1 MNVLT
6 AIETTPEIEWIAA
19 RDSVNA
25 WRGKCLHAFG
35 HAEFAIS
42 EALAAC
48 AGDSARGAMIVLPHL
63 LGQRIE
69 SLAAA
74 IAGTGPFAVEGA
86 QAIERSRRSG
96 AMRRTVRH
104 LLTAVARSR
113 STARGQWTLVMR
125 MITFRSGLA
134 ERSATVWEQGEAT
147 AFCATLVGDAQRL
160 CGKLGQLRQS
170 LTAV

>member
-6 AIETTPEIEWIAA
+6 AIATTPEIEWIAA
-19 RDSVNA
+19 RNSVNA

-48 AGDSARGAMIVLPHL
+48 AGDPARGAMIVLPHL

-86 QAIERSRRSG
+86 QAIRALASFRRHETHRAPLAHG
-96 AMRRTVRH
+96 CGKITLDRQ
-104 LLTAVARSR
+104 
-113 STARGQWTLVMR
+113 GQWTLVMR